1 MSVSLQQ
8 LNSSRDTSDMV
19 CWLTV
24 LFSFIFLIGNK
35 LYIILLADFPIKL
48 EQNIVAFSSLK
59 SELNI
64 EMFVI

>member
-1 MSVSLQQ
+1 MSVTLQQ

-24 LFSFIFLIGNK
+24 LFSFIFFIGNK
-35 LYIILLADFPIKL
+35 MYIILLSDLPIKL

>member
-1 MSVSLQQ
+1 MSASLQQ

-24 LFSFIFLIGNK
+24 LFSFIFFIGNK
-35 LYIILLADFPIKL
+35 MYIILLADFPIKL